1 MLTGIGNAKIF
12 SPTDMTVFSCCGI
25 SRDRNSRKSSE
36 CDLSDSSAVT
46 ESLQFQSKLGLVDE
60 FGSSVEVHMGSPTFA
75 FSRAQSSRLSEA
87 SARSSRHVGNIAR
100 ERYRRTSTGRH
111 STSSIGH
118 SSDAFD
124 IDEINHEMTRLRRAL
139 ELTQRELIRT
149 ETELTYALVSLARER
164 EENRKRDR
172 NSHLFYSI
180 FHHGGHHGRVKSISP
195 SKRISSNRSG
205 QPTLGRRR
213 SGSCPHALAGLPPP
227 SVLSDKFQT
236 IKHLIG
242 NSSPR

>member
-1 MLTGIGNAKIF
+1 
-12 SPTDMTVFSCCGI
+12 MTVFACCGL

-36 CDLSDSSAVT
+36 CDLSDSSAVS
-46 ESLQFQSKLGLVDE
+46 ESLRFGSREGTGGD

-75 FSRAQSSRLSEA
+75 YSRAQSSKLSEA
-87 SARSSRHVGNIAR
+87 SVRSSHQMGNIAR
-100 ERYRRTSTGRH
+100 ERFRRTSTGRQ
-111 STSSIGH
+111 STSSLGH
-118 SSDAFD
+118 SSNAFD
-124 IDEINHEMTRLRRAL
+124 IDEYNHEMMRLRRAL

-149 ETELTYALVSLARER
+149 ETELTQALVTLSRER
-164 EENRKRDR
+164 EEYRKRDR
-172 NSHLFYSI
+172 NSHLFHSI
-180 FHHGGHHGRVKSISP
+180 FHHGGYHGRGKSISP
-195 SKRISSNRSG
+195 SKRSGNRSV

-213 SGSCPHALAGLPPP
+213 SGSCPQALAGLPPP